1 MNNTTMHNEYAN
13 IINDNRFMANS
24 QLTADDMGPT
34 MWKEYRQVCDII
46 AISAWK
52 SLSDKSANTD
62 ILGAAL
68 AGLFDFFGT
77 DAKAT
82 VPMQK
87 RFILAC
93 VQVKKEQSVAMKR
106 ARKALREAKNVLD
119 EELTREDKDEAMV
132 EILQKKVDEA
142 QDEVTRLEGEPMNV
156 WYNKIPMLDSSRKH
170 ASAKCRKLI
179 EDTMADIMTE
189 RELMTIEELQ
199 EEALQLKAA
208 RKARQQ
214 MKAQAKAEANK

>member
-1 MNNTTMHNEYAN
+1 MNKTMSNEYAT
-13 IINDNRFMANS
+13 IINDNRYIANA
-24 QLTADDMGPT
+24 QLTADDLGPT
-34 MWKEYRQVCDII
+34 MWKEYRQVCDVI

-52 SLSDKSANTD
+52 SLSDKGADTD

-68 AGLFDFFGT
+68 AGLFDFFGS

-93 VQVKKEQSVAMKR
+93 VQVRKEQSVAMKK
-106 ARKALREAKNVLD
+106 ARKALREARNVL
-119 EELTREDKDEAMV
+119 EEEEAREDKNETMIQ
-132 EILQKKVDEA
+132 ILQAKVDEA
-142 QDEVTRLEGEPMNV
+142 QEEVTRLEGEPMNV
-156 WYNKIPMLDSSRKH
+156 WFNKTPMLDTTRKH

-179 EDTMADIMTE
+179 EDTMADVMAE
-189 RELMTIEELQ
+189 RALMTIEEMQ

-208 RKARQQ
+208 RKARKQ
-214 MKAQAKAEANK
+214 MKAQAEANNK

>member
-1 MNNTTMHNEYAN
+1 MNKTMSNEYAT
-13 IINDNRFMANS
+13 IINDNRYIANA
-24 QLTADDMGPT
+24 QLTADDLGPT
-34 MWKEYRQVCDII
+34 MWKEYRQVCDVI

-52 SLSDKSANTD
+52 SLSDKSADTD

-68 AGLFDFFGT
+68 AGLFDFFGS

-93 VQVKKEQSVAMKR
+93 VQVRKEQSVDMKK
-106 ARKALREAKNVLD
+106 ARKALREARNVL
-119 EELTREDKDEAMV
+119 EEEEAREDKNETMIQ
-132 EILQKKVDEA
+132 ILQAKVDEA
-142 QDEVTRLEGEPMNV
+142 QEEVTRLEGEPMNV
-156 WYNKIPMLDSSRKH
+156 WFNKTPMLDTTRKH

-179 EDTMADIMTE
+179 EDTMADVMAE
-189 RELMTIEELQ
+189 RALMTIEEMQ

-208 RKARQQ
+208 RKARKQ
-214 MKAQAKAEANK
+214 MKAQAEANNK

>member
-1 MNNTTMHNEYAN
+1 MNKTMSNEYAT
-13 IINDNRFMANS
+13 IINDNRYIANA
-24 QLTADDMGPT
+24 QLTADDLGPT
-34 MWKEYRQVCDII
+34 MWKEYRQVCDVI

-52 SLSDKSANTD
+52 SLSDKSADTD

-68 AGLFDFFGT
+68 AGLFDFFGS

-93 VQVKKEQSVAMKR
+93 VQVRKEQSVAMKK
-106 ARKALREAKNVLD
+106 ARKALREARNVL
-119 EELTREDKDEAMV
+119 EEEEAREDKNETMIQ
-132 EILQKKVDEA
+132 ILQAKVDEA
-142 QDEVTRLEGEPMNV
+142 QEEVTRLEGEPMNV
-156 WYNKIPMLDSSRKH
+156 WFNKTPMLDTTRKH

-179 EDTMADIMTE
+179 EDTMADVMAE
-189 RELMTIEELQ
+189 RALMTIEEMQ

-208 RKARQQ
+208 RKARKQ
-214 MKAQAKAEANK
+214 MKAQAEANNK

>member
-1 MNNTTMHNEYAN
+1 MNKTMSNEYAT
-13 IINDNRFMANS
+13 IINDNRYIANA
-24 QLTADDMGPT
+24 QLTADDLGPT
-34 MWKEYRQVCDII
+34 MWKEYRQGCDVI

-52 SLSDKSANTD
+52 SLSDKSADTD

-68 AGLFDFFGT
+68 AGLFDFFGS

-93 VQVKKEQSVAMKR
+93 VQVRKEQSVAMKK
-106 ARKALREAKNVLD
+106 ARKALREARNVL
-119 EELTREDKDEAMV
+119 EEEEAREDKDETMIQ
-132 EILQKKVDEA
+132 ILQAKVDEA
-142 QDEVTRLEGEPMNV
+142 QEEVTRLEGEPMNV
-156 WYNKIPMLDSSRKH
+156 WFNKTPMLDTTRKH

-179 EDTMADIMTE
+179 EDTMADVMAE
-189 RELMTIEELQ
+189 RALMTIEEMQ

-208 RKARQQ
+208 RKARKQ
-214 MKAQAKAEANK
+214 MKAQAEANNK

>member
-1 MNNTTMHNEYAN
+1 MNKTMSNEYATT
-13 IINDNRFMANS
+13 INDNRYIANA
-24 QLTADDMGPT
+24 QLTADDLGPT
-34 MWKEYRQVCDII
+34 MWKEYRQVCDVI

-52 SLSDKSANTD
+52 SLSDKSADTD

-68 AGLFDFFGT
+68 AGLFDFFGS

-93 VQVKKEQSVAMKR
+93 VQVRKEQSVAMKK
-106 ARKALREAKNVLD
+106 ARKALREARNVL
-119 EELTREDKDEAMV
+119 EEEEAREGKDETMIQ
-132 EILQKKVDEA
+132 ILQAKVDEA
-142 QDEVTRLEGEPMNV
+142 QEEVTRLEGEPMNV
-156 WYNKIPMLDSSRKH
+156 WFNKTPMLDTTRKH

-179 EDTMADIMTE
+179 EDTMADVMAE
-189 RELMTIEELQ
+189 RALMTIEEMQ

-208 RKARQQ
+208 RKARKQ
-214 MKAQAKAEANK
+214 MKAQAEANNK

>member
-1 MNNTTMHNEYAN
+1 MNKTMSNEYATM
-13 IINDNRFMANS
+13 INDNRYIANA
-24 QLTADDMGPT
+24 QLTADDLGPT
-34 MWKEYRQVCDII
+34 MWKEYRQVCDVI

-52 SLSDKSANTD
+52 SLSDKSADTD

-68 AGLFDFFGT
+68 AGLFDFFGS

-93 VQVKKEQSVAMKR
+93 VQVRKEQSVAMKK
-106 ARKALREAKNVLD
+106 ARKALREARNVL
-119 EELTREDKDEAMV
+119 EEEEARENKDETMIQ
-132 EILQKKVDEA
+132 ILQAKVDEA
-142 QDEVTRLEGEPMNV
+142 QEEVTRLEGEPMNV
-156 WYNKIPMLDSSRKH
+156 WFNKTPMLDTTRKH

-179 EDTMADIMTE
+179 EDTMADVMAE
-189 RELMTIEELQ
+189 RALMTIEEMQ

-208 RKARQQ
+208 RKARKQ
-214 MKAQAKAEANK
+214 MKAQAEANNK

>member
-1 MNNTTMHNEYAN
+1 MNKTMSNEYAT
-13 IINDNRFMANS
+13 IINDNRYIANA
-24 QLTADDMGPT
+24 QLTADDLGPT
-34 MWKEYRQVCDII
+34 MWKEYRQVCDVI

-52 SLSDKSANTD
+52 SLSDKSADTD

-68 AGLFDFFGT
+68 AGLFDFFGS

-93 VQVKKEQSVAMKR
+93 VQVRKEQSVAMKK
-106 ARKALREAKNVLD
+106 ARKALREARNVL
-119 EELTREDKDEAMV
+119 EEEEAREDNNETMIQ
-132 EILQKKVDEA
+132 ILQAKVDEA
-142 QDEVTRLEGEPMNV
+142 QEEVTRLEGEPMNV
-156 WYNKIPMLDSSRKH
+156 WFNKTPMLDTTRKH

-179 EDTMADIMTE
+179 EDTMADVMAE
-189 RELMTIEELQ
+189 RALMTIEEMQ

-208 RKARQQ
+208 RKARKQ
-214 MKAQAKAEANK
+214 MKAQAEANNK

>member
-1 MNNTTMHNEYAN
+1 MNKTMSNEYAT
-13 IINDNRFMANS
+13 IINDNRYIANA
-24 QLTADDMGPT
+24 QLTADDLGPT
-34 MWKEYRQVCDII
+34 MWKEYRQVCDVI

-52 SLSDKSANTD
+52 SLSDKSADTD

-68 AGLFDFFGT
+68 AGLFDFFGS

-93 VQVKKEQSVAMKR
+93 VQVKKEQSVAMKK
-106 ARKALREAKNVLD
+106 ARKALREARNVL
-119 EELTREDKDEAMV
+119 EEEEAREDKNETMIQ
-132 EILQKKVDEA
+132 ILQAKVDEA
-142 QDEVTRLEGEPMNV
+142 QEEVTRLEGEPMNV
-156 WYNKIPMLDSSRKH
+156 WFNKTPMLDTTRKH

-179 EDTMADIMTE
+179 EDTMADVMAE
-189 RELMTIEELQ
+189 RALMTIEEMQ

-208 RKARQQ
+208 RKARKQ
-214 MKAQAKAEANK
+214 MKAQAEANNK

>member
-1 MNNTTMHNEYAN
+1 MNKTMSNEYAT
-13 IINDNRFMANS
+13 IINDNRYIANA
-24 QLTADDMGPT
+24 QLTADDLGPT
-34 MWKEYRQVCDII
+34 MWKEYRQVCDVI

-52 SLSDKSANTD
+52 SLSDKSADTD

-68 AGLFDFFGT
+68 AGLFDFFGS

-93 VQVKKEQSVAMKR
+93 VQVRKEQSVAMKK
-106 ARKALREAKNVLD
+106 ARKALREARNVL
-119 EELTREDKDEAMV
+119 EEEEAREDKNETMIQ
-132 EILQKKVDEA
+132 ILQAKVDEA
-142 QDEVTRLEGEPMNV
+142 QEEVTRLEGEPMNV
-156 WYNKIPMLDSSRKH
+156 WFNKTPMLDTTRKH

-179 EDTMADIMTE
+179 EDTMADVMAE
-189 RELMTIEELQ
+189 RALMTIEEMQ

-208 RKARQQ
+208 RKARKQ
-214 MKAQAKAEANK
+214 MKAQAEANNE

>member
-1 MNNTTMHNEYAN
+1 MNKTMSNEYAT
-13 IINDNRFMANS
+13 IINDNRYIANA
-24 QLTADDMGPT
+24 QLTADDLGPT
-34 MWKEYRQVCDII
+34 MWKEYRQVCDVI

-52 SLSDKSANTD
+52 SLSDKSADTD

-68 AGLFDFFGT
+68 AGLFDFFGS

-93 VQVKKEQSVAMKR
+93 VQVRKEQCVAMKK
-106 ARKALREAKNVLD
+106 ARKALREARNLL
-119 EELTREDKDEAMV
+119 EEEEAREDKDETMIQ
-132 EILQKKVDEA
+132 ILQAKVDEA
-142 QDEVTRLEGEPMNV
+142 QEEVTRLEGEPMNV
-156 WYNKIPMLDSSRKH
+156 WFNKTPMLDTTRKH

-179 EDTMADIMTE
+179 EDTMADVMAE
-189 RELMTIEELQ
+189 RALMTIEEMQ

-208 RKARQQ
+208 RKARKQ
-214 MKAQAKAEANK
+214 MKAQAEANNK

>member
-1 MNNTTMHNEYAN
+1 MNKTMSNEYAT
-13 IINDNRFMANS
+13 IINGNRYIANA
-24 QLTADDMGPT
+24 QLTADDLGPT
-34 MWKEYRQVCDII
+34 MWKEYRQVCDVI

-52 SLSDKSANTD
+52 SLSDKSADTD

-68 AGLFDFFGT
+68 AGLFDFFGS

-93 VQVKKEQSVAMKR
+93 VQVRKEQSVAMKK
-106 ARKALREAKNVLD
+106 ARKALREARNVL
-119 EELTREDKDEAMV
+119 EEEEAREDKDETRIQ
-132 EILQKKVDEA
+132 ILQAKVDEA
-142 QDEVTRLEGEPMNV
+142 QEEVTRLEGEPMNV
-156 WYNKIPMLDSSRKH
+156 WFNKTPMLDTTRKH

-179 EDTMADIMTE
+179 EDTMADVMAE
-189 RELMTIEELQ
+189 RALMTIEEMQ

-208 RKARQQ
+208 RKARKQ
-214 MKAQAKAEANK
+214 MKAQAEANNK

>member
-1 MNNTTMHNEYAN
+1 MNKTMSNEYAT
-13 IINDNRFMANS
+13 IINDNRYIANA
-24 QLTADDMGPT
+24 QLTADDLGPT
-34 MWKEYRQVCDII
+34 MWKEYRQVCDVI

-52 SLSDKSANTD
+52 SLSDKSADTD

-68 AGLFDFFGT
+68 AGLFDFFGS

-93 VQVKKEQSVAMKR
+93 VQVRKEQSVAMKK
-106 ARKALREAKNVLD
+106 ARKALREARNVL
-119 EELTREDKDEAMV
+119 EEEEAREDKNETMV
-132 EILQKKVDEA
+132 QILQAKVDEA
-142 QDEVTRLEGEPMNV
+142 QEEVTRLEGEPMNV
-156 WYNKIPMLDSSRKH
+156 WFNKTPMLDTTRKH

-179 EDTMADIMTE
+179 EDTMADVMAE
-189 RELMTIEELQ
+189 RALMTIEEMQ

-208 RKARQQ
+208 RKARKQ
-214 MKAQAKAEANK
+214 MKAQAEANNK

>member
-1 MNNTTMHNEYAN
+1 MNKTMSNEYAT
-13 IINDNRFMANS
+13 IINDNRYIANA
-24 QLTADDMGPT
+24 QLTADDLGPT
-34 MWKEYRQVCDII
+34 MWKEYRQVCDVI

-52 SLSDKSANTD
+52 SLTDKEADTN

-68 AGLFDFFGT
+68 AGLFDFFGS

-93 VQVKKEQSVAMKR
+93 VQVRKEQSVAMKK
-106 ARKALREAKNVLD
+106 ARKALREAKNKLEE
-119 EELTREDKDEAMV
+119 EELLDNKDETMLQ
-132 EILQKKVDEA
+132 ILHANVDKA
-142 QDEVTRLEGEPMNV
+142 QEEVTRLEGEPMNV
-156 WYNKIPMLDSSRKH
+156 WFNKTPMLDTTRKH

-179 EDTMADIMTE
+179 EDTMADVMAE
-189 RELMTIEELQ
+189 RALMTIEEMQ

-208 RKARQQ
+208 RKARKQ
-214 MKAQAKAEANK
+214 MKAQAEANNK

>member
-1 MNNTTMHNEYAN
+1 MNKTMSNEYAT
-13 IINDNRFMANS
+13 IINDNRYIANA
-24 QLTADDMGPT
+24 QLTADDLGPT
-34 MWKEYRQVCDII
+34 MWKEYRQVCDVI

-52 SLSDKSANTD
+52 SLSDKSADTD

-68 AGLFDFFGT
+68 AGLFGFFGS

-93 VQVKKEQSVAMKR
+93 VQVRKEQSVAMKK
-106 ARKALREAKNVLD
+106 ARKALREARNVL
-119 EELTREDKDEAMV
+119 EEEEAREGKDETMIQ
-132 EILQKKVDEA
+132 ILQTKVDEA
-142 QDEVTRLEGEPMNV
+142 QEEVTRLEGEPMNV
-156 WYNKIPMLDSSRKH
+156 WFNKTPMLDTTRKH

-179 EDTMADIMTE
+179 EDTMADVMAE
-189 RELMTIEELQ
+189 RALMTIEEMQ

-208 RKARQQ
+208 RKARKQ
-214 MKAQAKAEANK
+214 MKAQAEANNK

>member
-1 MNNTTMHNEYAN
+1 MNKTMSNEYAT
-13 IINDNRFMANS
+13 IINDNRYIANA
-24 QLTADDMGPT
+24 QLTADDLGPT
-34 MWKEYRQVCDII
+34 MWKDYRQVCDVI

-52 SLSDKSANTD
+52 SLSDKSADTD

-68 AGLFDFFGT
+68 AGLFDFFGS

-93 VQVKKEQSVAMKR
+93 VQVRKEQSVAMKK
-106 ARKALREAKNVLD
+106 ARKALREARNVL
-119 EELTREDKDEAMV
+119 EEEEAREDKDETMIQV
-132 EILQKKVDEA
+132 LQAKVDEA
-142 QDEVTRLEGEPMNV
+142 QEEVTRLEGEPMNV
-156 WYNKIPMLDSSRKH
+156 WFNKTPMLDTTRKH

-179 EDTMADIMTE
+179 EDTMADVMAE
-189 RELMTIEELQ
+189 RALMTIEEMQ

-208 RKARQQ
+208 RKARKQ
-214 MKAQAKAEANK
+214 MKAQAEANNK

>member
-1 MNNTTMHNEYAN
+1 MNKTMSNEYAT
-13 IINDNRFMANS
+13 IINDNRYIANA
-24 QLTADDMGPT
+24 QLTADDLGPT
-34 MWKEYRQVCDII
+34 MWKEYRQVCDVI

-52 SLSDKSANTD
+52 SLSDKSADTD

-68 AGLFDFFGT
+68 AGLFDFFGS

-93 VQVKKEQSVAMKR
+93 VQVRKEQSVAMKK
-106 ARKALREAKNVLD
+106 AHKALREARNVL
-119 EELTREDKDEAMV
+119 EEEEAREDKNETMIQ
-132 EILQKKVDEA
+132 ILQAKVDEA
-142 QDEVTRLEGEPMNV
+142 QEEVTRLEGEPMNV
-156 WYNKIPMLDSSRKH
+156 WFNKTPMLDTTRKH

-179 EDTMADIMTE
+179 EDTMADVMAE
-189 RELMTIEELQ
+189 RALMTIEEMQ

-208 RKARQQ
+208 RKARKQ
-214 MKAQAKAEANK
+214 MKAQAEANNK

>member
-1 MNNTTMHNEYAN
+1 MNKTMSNEYAT
-13 IINDNRFMANS
+13 IINDNRYIANA
-24 QLTADDMGPT
+24 QLTADDLGPT
-34 MWKEYRQVCDII
+34 MWKEYRQVCDVI

-52 SLSDKSANTD
+52 SLSDKSADTD

-68 AGLFDFFGT
+68 AGLFDFFGS

-93 VQVKKEQSVAMKR
+93 VQVRKEQSVAMKK
-106 ARKALREAKNVLD
+106 ARKALREARNVL
-119 EELTREDKDEAMV
+119 EEEEAREDKDETMIQ
-132 EILQKKVDEA
+132 ILQAKVDEA
-142 QDEVTRLEGEPMNV
+142 QEEVTRLEGEPMNV
-156 WYNKIPMLDSSRKH
+156 WFNKTPMLDTTRKH

-179 EDTMADIMTE
+179 EDTMADVMAE
-189 RELMTIEELQ
+189 RALMTIEEMQ

-208 RKARQQ
+208 RKARKQ
-214 MKAQAKAEANK
+214 MKAQAEANNK

>member
-1 MNNTTMHNEYAN
+1 MNKTMSNEYAT
-13 IINDNRFMANS
+13 IINDNRYIANA
-24 QLTADDMGPT
+24 QLTADDLGPT
-34 MWKEYRQVCDII
+34 MWKEYRQVCDVI

-52 SLSDKSANTD
+52 SLSDKSADTD

-68 AGLFDFFGT
+68 AGLFDFFGS

-93 VQVKKEQSVAMKR
+93 VQVRKEQSVAMKK
-106 ARKALREAKNVLD
+106 ARKALREARNVL
-119 EELTREDKDEAMV
+119 EEEEAREGKDETMIQ
-132 EILQKKVDEA
+132 ILQAKVDEA
-142 QDEVTRLEGEPMNV
+142 QEEVTHLEGEPMNV
-156 WYNKIPMLDSSRKH
+156 WFNKTPMLDTTRKH

-179 EDTMADIMTE
+179 EDTMADVMAE
-189 RELMTIEELQ
+189 RALMTIEEMQ

-208 RKARQQ
+208 RKARKQ
-214 MKAQAKAEANK
+214 MKAQAEANNK